1 MKPWFGWFN
10 RAVELHF
17 TDSTVHTSRADA
29 CAESALIAFSSS
41 PSFDPAANS
50 VARPFTSCT
59 VSLGILPE
67 LLSEL
72 GAGTTFF
79 FFFFGIRFAAG
90 THSCSSK
97 RGSDSSVS
105 LLYGAI
111 FRFFEEAVLLVLAF
125 FFGFLP
131 PETWA
136 LAGGAS
142 AVHLSASPCGAPSGR
157 TETGTSEQL
166 CCRGCSSLL
175 VAVVLED
182 VEAWGPFHC
191 SRMLHLLQVG
201 GPTHSC
207 RTPQSSLPQDLVGAR
222 W

>member
-1 MKPWFGWFN
+1 MKPWFSRFK

-17 TDSTVHTSRADA
+17 TGSTVHTSRADA
-29 CAESALIAFSSS
+29 CADPALIAFSSS

-50 VARPFTSCT
+50 VARAFTSCT
-59 VSLGILPE
+59 VSLGSLPGS
-67 LLSEL
+67 LSEL

-79 FFFFGIRFAAG
+79 FFLFVICFAAG

-97 RGSDSSVS
+97 RGSDWSVS
-105 LLYGAI
+105 LLSGAI
-111 FRFFEEAVLLVLAF
+111 FAFSRKHRCQFWLSFSASCRQGLGPSRAVLQPL
-125 FFGFLP
+125 
-131 PETWA
+131 
-136 LAGGAS
+136 
-142 AVHLSASPCGAPSGR
+142 HLSASPSRAPSGR
-157 TETGTSEQL
+157 TETGTSEPL

-175 VAVVLED
+175 LAVVLED
-182 VEAWGPFHC
+182 VEAWGPFNC

-222 W
+222 C